1 MDLKI
6 GSINIRGLGD
16 RSKRRE
22 IFNWLKRKQMSIY
35 FIQEA
40 HCTDDNMHNWRAE
53 WGYQAL
59 FSGCSSVKAGVAI
72 LFNNNFSFQI
82 SKTYADPEGRF
93 IMCDLITNGKHVTLV
108 NIYAPNKDDPNF
120 FTSVFNQ
127 LHGFKCE
134 ETIIGGDFNLV
145 FDVEKDKKGGIA
157 RTHKRSLEVV
167 QEYSE
172 NLDLVDAWRALN
184 PEASRYTAGS
194 IFFL

>member
-16 RSKRRE
+16 RSERRE

-145 FDVEKDKKGGIA
+145 FDVEKDKKGV
-157 RTHKRSLEVV
+157 S
-167 QEYSE
+167 
-172 NLDLVDAWRALN
+172 
-184 PEASRYTAGS
+184 PEHIKDRWKWYKNILKT
-194 IFFL
+194 

>member
-1 MDLKI
+1 M
-6 GSINIRGLGD
+6 IR
-16 RSKRRE
+16 
-22 IFNWLKRKQMSIY
+22 
-35 FIQEA
+35 
-40 HCTDDNMHNWRAE
+40 
-53 WGYQAL
+53 
-59 FSGCSSVKAGVAI
+59 
-72 LFNNNFSFQI
+72 I
-82 SKTYADPEGRF
+82 SLPLS
-93 IMCDLITNGKHVTLV
+93 LI
-108 NIYAPNKDDPNF
+108 
-120 FTSVFNQ
+120 SCM
-127 LHGFKCE
+127 GFKCE